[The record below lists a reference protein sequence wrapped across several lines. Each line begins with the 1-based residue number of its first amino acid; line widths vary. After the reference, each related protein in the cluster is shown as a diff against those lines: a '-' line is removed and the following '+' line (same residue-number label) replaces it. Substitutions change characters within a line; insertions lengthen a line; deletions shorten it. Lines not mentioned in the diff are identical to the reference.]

1 MHPGGTTTV
10 EIQESRDRLEDAV
23 CAAKAAIESGYV
35 PGGGVALLRASNS
48 LHKLKREGK
57 N

>member
-1 MHPGGTTTV
+1 VHPGGTTTV